1 MDSSPAAQFELLVAL
16 AKRISYKNGGR
27 CVLKANAQ
35 AYGKKPYEKP
45 VLRVYGDIRTM
56 TQSHA
61 SMAGNNDGKMFFKMN
76 LKTG

>member
-1 MDSSPAAQFELLVAL
+1 MDPPSPAQFELLVAL
-16 AKRISYKNGGR
+16 AEGISYKNGGR
-27 CVLKANAQ
+27 CVLKPNAQ
-35 AYGKKPYEKP
+35 AYEKKPYEKP

-61 SMAGNNDGKMFFKMN
+61 SMFGNTDGMMIFKMS

>member
-1 MDSSPAAQFELLVAL
+1 
-16 AKRISYKNGGR
+16 
-27 CVLKANAQ
+27 LKANEQ
-35 AYGKKPYEKP
+35 AYKKKPYEKP

-61 SMAGNNDGKMFFKMN
+61 SNRGNADGKMFFKMS

>member
-16 AKRISYKNGGR
+16 AKGISYKNGGR

-35 AYGKKPYEKP
+35 TYEKKPYEKP

-56 TQSHA
+56 TQARSFMGGH
-61 SMAGNNDGKMFFKMN
+61 NDGQKLFGKN